1 MVPISV
7 LARHPLVVTIKGVQ
21 WCLGVVFTWLAGLET
36 ETVVTIRLEVPWTG
50 VETEY
55 MFLLCLPMD
64 LD

>member
-1 MVPISV
+1 M
-7 LARHPLVVTIKGVQ
+7 VTISGVQ